1 MTGALR
7 ATVAPNGALSVAER
21 GYPHP
26 RSGAEAGRT
35 PCPKGGSQ
43 EELLHVRGQGQ
54 WPRVPGCNGAG
65 TAEKS
70 YPSPRSGAVAERSYP
85 MPPHP
90 RPGVAAERSYLKPKA
105 RGGVQVDQ
113 PHAQGQGWRPG
124 GPTPRPRSIGCM
136 GAGGPRGTIPP

>member
-35 PCPKGGSQ
+35 PFPQGCGP
-43 EELLHVRGQGQ
+43 EELPHVRGQGQ
-54 WPRVPGCNGAG
+54 QPRVPGCNGAG

-70 YPSPRSGAVAERSYP
+70 YPRPRSGAAAGRNYP
-85 MPPHP
+85 TPHT
-90 RPGVAAERSYLKPKA
+90 G
-105 RGGVQVDQ
+105 
-113 PHAQGQGWRPG
+113 GQGWRPG
-124 GPTPRPRSIGCM
+124 GPTPRPRSGGCAD
-136 GAGGPRGTIPP
+136 AGGPRGAIPR